1 MDDVTQKRIGLLQRL
16 LHPPAILRC
25 LVNCRRIRAGAI
37 AFVLAFLTAIPL
49 PATAQTQLTP
59 VDFKRVN
66 ALSGN
71 TVAWA
76 VLRKAVAWGLTEAGL
91 GEIASKSDSVDTVA
105 MILALEDPEGR
116 LVSVLSG
123 AARGGQMAASN
134 AQLVAS
140 LGLDGT
146 RPRGMACLIYGK
158 APQDRELL
166 AELLSLSVDARANC
180 ARHYGRIRDYW
191 LTAVADFLRLPASQN
206 DAPVDV
212 DMGPA
217 PGVLASARSVLIA
230 SETVHE
236 IAYFLRRSVRYPQPL
251 LLKGANC
258 GAPVVGIDPA
268 NGQLLVC
275 YELLAELVP
284 PIAASIGAQAQ

>member
-1 MDDVTQKRIGLLQRL
+1 MDDVSQNRIGLLQRC
-16 LHPPAILRC
+16 AMLRF
-25 LVNCRRIRAGAI
+25 LVNHRQIRTGAGAF
-37 AFVLAFLTAIPL
+37 ALAFLMAIPL
-49 PATAQTQLTP
+49 TATAQTQLTP

-91 GEIASKSDSVDTVA
+91 GEIASQSDSVDTVA
-105 MILALEDPEGR
+105 TILALEDPEGR

-134 AQLVAS
+134 AKLVAS

-146 RPRGMACLIYGK
+146 RPRGMACLIYGN
-158 APQDRELL
+158 APQERELL
-166 AELLSLSVDARANC
+166 AELLSLSTEGRANC
-180 ARHYGRIRDYW
+180 ARHYERIRDYW
-191 LTAVADFLRLPASQN
+191 LTAVADFLRLPTSQE

-217 PGVLASARSVLIA
+217 SGVLASARSVLIA

-251 LLKGANC
+251 LLKGAIC
-258 GAPVVGIDPA
+258 GSPTVEIDPA
-268 NGQLLVC
+268 NGQLKVC

-284 PIAASIGAQAQ
+284 PIAASIGEQAQ

>member
-1 MDDVTQKRIGLLQRL
+1 MIVALLAAT
-16 LHPPAILRC
+16 P
-25 LVNCRRIRAGAI
+25 GA
-37 AFVLAFLTAIPL
+37 AQ
-49 PATAQTQLTP
+49 AQTQLTP

-76 VLRKAVAWGLTEAGL
+76 VLRKAVAFGLAEAGL
-91 GEIASKSDSVDTVA
+91 GEIASQSDSVDTVA
-105 MILALEDPEGR
+105 TILALEDPEGR
-116 LVSVLSG
+116 LISILSG
-123 AARGGQMAASN
+123 AARGGQMAA
-134 AQLVAS
+134 AKPQLVAS

-146 RPRGMACLIYGK
+146 RPKGIACLIYGN
-158 APQDRELL
+158 APQERVLL
-166 AELLSLSVDARANC
+166 AELVALSTEVRTSC

-191 LTAVADFLRLPASQN
+191 LAAVADFLRPPGAQEGVE
-206 DAPVDV
+206 DVAIEV

-217 PGVLASARSVLIA
+217 SGPLASARSVLIA

-236 IAYFLRRSVRYPQPL
+236 IAYFLRRAVRYPKPL
-251 LLKGANC
+251 VLRGTSC
-258 GAPVVGIDPA
+258 GIPVVEIDPA
-268 NGQLLVC
+268 KSQLVVC